1 MNFLDITSTNSTVI
15 LTVEDLFPQGVT
27 LEGFS
32 VDTIISSDEVTMAE
46 TRMGVDGK
54 MASGYV
60 PSPKS
65 VTISLEANSPSQEV
79 FNVIYGATEATKK
92 IYKCNLSVNVPSL
105 KRSYN
110 WVDGCVV
117 SGKPTSDVKKT
128 LDPTSW
134 KLTFTTLE
142 ISRI

>member
-15 LTVEDLFPQGVT
+15 LTVESLYPQGVT

-32 VDTIISSDEVTMAE
+32 VDTIISSDEVTLAE

-54 MASGYV
+54 MATGYI
-60 PSPKS
+60 PTPKS

-79 FNVIYGATEATKK
+79 FNTIYGATEATKK
-92 IYKCNLSVNVPSL
+92 IFKCNLSVSVPSL
-105 KRSYN
+105 NREYN
-110 WVDGCVV
+110 WIDGCVV

-134 KLTFTTLE
+134 KLTFSALE

>member
-32 VDTIISSDEVTMAE
+32 VDTIVSSDEVTMAE
-46 TRMGVDGK
+46 VRMGVDGK
-54 MASGYV
+54 LASGYV

-79 FNVIYGATEATKK
+79 FNIVYGATEVTKK
-92 IYKCNLSVNVPSL
+92 IYKCKLEVTVPSL
-105 KRSYN
+105 NRTYN
-110 WVDGCVV
+110 WIDGCIV

-134 KLTFTTLE
+134 KMTFTSLE